1 MRYKYF
7 SRDSSIA
14 KHFYF
19 CLFII
24 EVVRA
29 TTLIIACTMYKV
41 GIDEEQVIAL
51 KAAMT
56 ASTKL
61 DEIDLIPAP
70 LFLFIIMPDF
80 LFIIAFLILFWQLL
94 SLFNIG
100 HANLFKVMS

>member
-29 TTLIIACTMYKV
+29 TTLIISCTMYKV

-51 KAAMT
+51 RAAMT
-56 ASTKL
+56 ASTKM

-80 LFIIAFLILFWQLL
+80 LFIIAFLILFW
-94 SLFNIG
+94 
-100 HANLFKVMS
+100 